1 MRQIRTIVLLV
12 ASVILFGASSIQTA
26 TAETPRSWI
35 DSPLYHREI
44 PKPRDAEGCVHEMWT
59 VMTDVRFDYEG
70 KEYLPQ
76 DICVYY
82 AGNFVYAKFERMYSI
97 KYRNDWMKE
106 NWVVVAKD
114 DDIARKTLRPVL
126 DMDIWGPGISIINT
140 ALSTSLFYSTPVRY
154 NGEVNIAE
162 ISNFANNLSMDID
175 SHFYRLNSWGERILD
190 PSSGK
195 ILELYGVGISADG
208 SWLAGVT
215 SSRIVRLSLK
225 SHVLRVVAYG
235 NLVDVNMW
243 PSSSYE
249 AFIDDSGLTIGY
261 VGRNISPVIIQLDD
275 RCEGINEPLGLTF
288 GKISSQCRHKDL
300 SILMRAYSDPISQYS
315 GGIRG
320 YASPKYF
327 DALHR
332 LRYGDSNNKWH
343 EISYENFSGQKYL
356 ALGDSY
362 ASGEGN
368 VDAYLNGHYIE
379 GTDVIGD
386 YKNGIPRETCH
397 QSEVSYPML
406 LGAHAGLQRRFGLD
420 SVACSGGLKINIA
433 KQVSDIKWYSEY
445 ENGVYMGQLIQ
456 KDGGSKPRLQGLIN
470 ATDLKKE
477 AMDKLLPGRVQQ
489 IEQLRA
495 KQPYVA
501 TVQISGNDLGFGQ
514 ILTSCILNWARGA
527 ERIVGARQEDCDW
540 INPEFKSKVASAV
553 MNNRDDLVGLYRQL
567 HEASP
572 ATQLYAVGYP
582 LFVKQTVVCWNA
594 ASLSAA
600 EQEFIINTIKLV
612 NATIKSAASE
622 AGIRF
627 IDIEDALGDQ
637 VICGKGGAMT
647 DIFDFVTGA
656 MMADMKRGLEIDK
669 IAKKYDIK
677 DPTEYLL
684 LTILYHN
691 AANANDTA
699 TFMAHPLLNLAST
712 VQQLFHPNAEGH
724 RLIAQKIIDALGSHS
739 ILDARCD
746 EKVIYCPSSSN
757 SAVPQVP
764 SYFGPLPTIIGTMVE
779 IGTIVYPPD
788 SPYIA
793 GKVISAGS
801 DAITIIK
808 RGYKIIVRLAPRVS
822 LSSSKLSV
830 AIHSDTLRLGDL
842 AEISEGV
849 YEGQM
854 SIPNDFAVGMH
865 TIEVSGT
872 TPDGMPYSALS
883 AVAVIGD
890 DNDEDADGIPDTDDK
905 CLYRDACME
914 PIGTVAVDASA
925 NSPKDSRSTSLI
937 NVNQIAPSS
946 LPILNDIDKSEP
958 ILVGGLRSPVSGA
971 ESANIAV
978 DEPSSSS
985 KQKKGVDFF
994 YGLLN
999 IVPVVIL
1006 VIILF
1011 LFQRK
1016 RRVAAEEPGEAVR
1029 KSRPSR

>member
-1 MRQIRTIVLLV
+1 MKQIRFIILITVSIVLC
-12 ASVILFGASSIQTA
+12 GASSMQSVA
-26 TAETPRSWI
+26 AEPARNWI

-44 PKPRDAEGCVHEMWT
+44 PKPRDAEGCVQEQWVVKGDPRLDFHGKSTLSIPVCAYYADGFSYGIYQRDFTSIGLTNWMS
-59 VMTDVRFDYEG
+59 EG
-70 KEYLPQ
+70 KLAVKKEGDEVAIPVSNLNYNYVMPLANLGKSKSLALLGSSPGRFLRTSLTVIEEFLSKLSIDSASGYYSLSSDELRSSYLNQ
-76 DICVYY
+76 DGSVMVVNGFGASRNGKWLALIANGQLLRVNLATGDRDVVMYHNFDASYLWPEPRHSTFISDDGNVVGFIGQTVDSLVVQVSSDCLNSSSRPLSYNDQAYY
-82 AGNFVYAKFERMYSI
+82 TRC
-97 KYRNDWMKE
+97 KYRTINND
-106 NWVVVAKD
+106 
-114 DDIARKTLRPVL
+114 L
-126 DMDIWGPGISIINT
+126 D
-140 ALSTSLFYSTPVRY
+140 
-154 NGEVNIAE
+154 
-162 ISNFANNLSMDID
+162 AN
-175 SHFYRLNSWGERILD
+175 
-190 PSSGK
+190 
-195 ILELYGVGISADG
+195 
-208 SWLAGVT
+208 
-215 SSRIVRLSLK
+215 
-225 SHVLRVVAYG
+225 
-235 NLVDVNMW
+235 
-243 PSSSYE
+243 SSYV
-249 AFIDDSGLTIGY
+249 FGY
-261 VGRNISPVIIQLDD
+261 QHYNNASL
-275 RCEGINEPLGLTF
+275 LGGSVLQY
-288 GKISSQCRHKDL
+288 SD
-300 SILMRAYSDPISQYS
+300 AYS
-315 GGIRG
+315 R
-320 YASPKYF
+320 
-327 DALHR
+327 
-332 LRYGDSNNKWH
+332 WH
-343 EISYENFSGQKYL
+343 QISYENFTGQKYL

-362 ASGEGN
+362 ASGEGD
-368 VDAYLNGHYIE
+368 VDVFLNRNYVD
-379 GTDVIGD
+379 GTDILGD
-386 YKNGIPRETCH
+386 YKNGIPRENCH
-397 QSEVSYPML
+397 QSLNAYPYL
-406 LGAHAGLQRRFGLD
+406 LGAQAGLQRRFGMD
-420 SVACSGGLKINIA
+420 SVACSGAVKINIA
-433 KQVSDIKWYSEY
+433 RQVADKKVYSEY
-445 ENGVYMGQLIQ
+445 ENGIYMGQLTQ
-456 KDGGSKPRLQGLIN
+456 RDGGLKPRLQGIAN
-470 ATDLKKE
+470 AAELNKQ
-477 AMDKLLPGRVQQ
+477 AMDNLLPGRVQQ
-489 IEQLRA
+489 IEQLKA
-495 KQPYVA
+495 QQPYVA
-501 TVQISGNDLGFGQ
+501 TIQISGNDLGFGQ
-514 ILTSCILNWARGA
+514 ILSSCILNWARGA
-527 ERIVGARQEDCDW
+527 ERIVGAKQEDCDW

-572 ATQLYAVGYP
+572 TTQLYAVGYP
-582 LFVKQTVVCWNA
+582 LFIKQTAVCWNT

-600 EQEFIINTIKLV
+600 EQEFIVNVIKLV

-622 AGIRF
+622 AGIRY

-637 VICGKGGAMT
+637 VICGKSGAMT
-647 DIFDFVTGA
+647 DLFDAVSGA
-656 MMADMKRGLEIDK
+656 MMADMKRGMEVDR

-684 LTILYHN
+684 LTILYRN
-691 AANANDTA
+691 AATTGDTA

-712 VQQLFHPNAEGH
+712 MQQLFHPNAEGH
-724 RLIAQKIIDALGSHS
+724 RLIAQKITNSFESHS
-739 ILDARCD
+739 ILDAECD
-746 EKVIYCPSSSN
+746 ETVIYCPSSKNTAKPS
-757 SAVPQVP
+757 VPE
-764 SYFGPLPTIIGTMVE
+764 YFGPLPTITGAIVE
-779 IGTIVYPPD
+779 IGTIAYPPD